1 MGGGGSLFASPEWK
15 KDPREIFNSKL
26 LLLGITIAF
35 AGCSYGFDQGNIG
48 GIMTFPSFRKAF
60 GFDTISTEEADKREG
75 NIAAMLAAGG
85 TAGALLAAPLSDYL
99 GRKKAVTSMAGL
111 FLIGC
116 SMQEVPNLD
125 VLYAGRL
132 LAGVAIGATS
142 MLAPQYLAENSPK
155 SIRGSLTTSYNL
167 MIILALAIAFWVNYA
182 VSLWPNQDP
191 NNNKAWQ
198 LALGIQLIPGF
209 FLFVLIW
216 FVVETPRALIAKGKD
231 ERGLKN
237 LCKLRG
243 LPAEHPYVRQEYMEI
258 TAQVEAE
265 QVTAKGT
272 NYLVVMKDIGTNA
285 SNRRRLFLAIM
296 LFLFHKLTGTDSL
309 NYFAPQIFAMIG
321 VPKGSSSLLTT
332 GVYGVVKL
340 ATTIVYVTVIVD
352 RVGRRLPLII
362 GATIQATAMLYIGLF
377 IRFSDVKA
385 GSGTTPGGIVGIIMI
400 YLYAFGWSFGH
411 SVAPYLTAAEI
422 FPARI
427 RSFCMSCCLFT
438 NWIVNYGITS
448 ATPHMLRTMGYGTFL
463 FFAVMTY
470 IGAIFVFFCLPEMK
484 GRSIESMD
492 DLFQH
497 SLWSMFKR
505 AYPTEE
511 EKVRHDVQERL
522 HEKMQEEEKD
532 VSHVA
537 MVEDNSRRV

>member
-1 MGGGGSLFASPEWK
+1 MGGGTSLWASPDWK
-15 KDPREIFNSKL
+15 KDPKEIFNSKL

-48 GIMTFPSFRKAF
+48 GIMTFPSFRRAF
-60 GFDTISTEEADKREG
+60 GFDTISEEEANTREG

-85 TAGALLAAPLSDYL
+85 TAGALLAAPLSDFL
-99 GRKKAVTSMAGL
+99 GRKKAVTSMSAL

-116 SMQEVPNLD
+116 SMQEVPNLN

-191 NNNKAWQ
+191 DNNKAWQ

-209 FLFVLIW
+209 FLFTLIW
-216 FVVETPRALIAKGKD
+216 FVVETPRALISKGKQ

-243 LPAEHPYVRQEYMEI
+243 LPAEHPYVHQEYLEI
-258 TAQVEAE
+258 LAQSEAE
-265 QVTAKGT
+265 QSQAKGHS
-272 NYLVVMKDIGTNA
+272 YVVVVKDIVTNA
-285 SNRRRLFLAIM
+285 SNRRRLFLAVM

-340 ATTIVYVTVIVD
+340 ATTIIYVTVIVD
-352 RVGRRLPLII
+352 RVGRRLPLMI

-377 IRFSDVKA
+377 LRFSDVQP

-411 SVAPYLTAAEI
+411 SVAPYVVAAEI
-422 FPARI
+422 FPSRV
-427 RSFCMSCCLFT
+427 RSVCMSCCLFT

-448 ATPHMLRTMGYGTFL
+448 ATPHMLSTMKYGTFL
-463 FFAVMTY
+463 FFSIMTY
-470 IGAIFVFFCLPEMK
+470 IGVIFVFFCLPELK

-492 DLFQH
+492 DLFAH
-497 SLWSMFKR
+497 SLWTMFKR
-505 AYPTEE
+505 AYPNED
-511 EKVRHDVQERL
+511 EKVRHDVQEQL
-522 HEKMQEEEKD
+522 QHEEDKV
-532 VSHVA
+532 VSHVT
-537 MVEDNSRRV
+537 MVEDNGRRA